1 MRNANFEGMHLF
13 RVAKKRLGIALIQ
26 VVIERID
33 LGQETRIPPLAL
45 ALLSGQLACV
55 CHNLA
60 PSFMQFCR
68 DRLAG
73 NPS

>member
-1 MRNANFEGMHLF
+1 MRNANFEGMYLF

-26 VVIERID
+26 VVRERID
-33 LGQETRIPPLAL
+33 LGQETRILPLAL
-45 ALLSGQLACV
+45 ALFSGQLARV

-60 PSFMQFCR
+60 PSFMQFRR

-73 NPS
+73 NP

>member
-1 MRNANFEGMHLF
+1 MRNPNFEGMHLF
-13 RVAKKRLGIALIQ
+13 RVAKKRLGLALIQ
-26 VVIERID
+26 VIIERID

-45 ALLSGQLACV
+45 PLFFGQLARV
-55 CHNLA
+55 CHNLT
-60 PSFMQFCR
+60 PSFTRFRR